1 MIIKIVTSYQIEIL
15 VFLQIYHLSDINRKE
30 TKIMNEENEYEC
42 RNEEGVI
49 DMLCLEEWQ
58 IDLDNQIVILSS
70 EFRH

>member
-1 MIIKIVTSYQIEIL
+1 
-15 VFLQIYHLSDINRKE
+15 
-30 TKIMNEENEYEC
+30 MNEENEYEC